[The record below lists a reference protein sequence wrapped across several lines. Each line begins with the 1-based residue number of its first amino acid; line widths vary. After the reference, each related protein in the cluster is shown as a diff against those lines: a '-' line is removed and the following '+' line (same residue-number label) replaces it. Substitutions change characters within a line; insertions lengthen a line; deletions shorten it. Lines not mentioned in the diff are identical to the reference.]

1 MTYCGTLDY
10 LAPEM
15 ILEAG
20 HDKSLDIWSLGV
32 LIFELLTGKA
42 PFAPGSE
49 IKDQKDKQR
58 VLEENVVN
66 VRINFTNDF
75 PQYAKDLL
83 MKILRKNPTQRIG
96 LEEIKQHPWLKINN
110 NNFPKQPQI
119 PEDINNKNR
128 KLIKFQQKDLE
139 VLNDP
144 EGFAADEILDL
155 ANKKGVVAIMNTDL
169 LKKNNPDLSN
179 SENLNNE
186 DIVEEKEKPKNTK
199 KDAIDIFN
207 YSTNSD
213 DLKQKTIE
221 DLNEKIKQI
230 MEKNSELEV
239 NLKKKIIDYDS
250 LRVEY
255 ERLRVCEK
263 GEETSGSIDIRK
275 YKLLEEEKKNLKK
288 EFDHMWETLK
298 EKENIIQKQ
307 MQDLKKYEEFRK
319 GVEKYKTE
327 KTAFQEKIKKYQ
339 EEIESQEMRYN
350 QLKAEKEEE
359 KLKFEMQMKHR
370 NFSGENLD
378 DSLIGG
384 MSQQTIIKEMAK
396 VLEDLKDKI
405 ENYKENIEENQKKV
419 DRIQELEK
427 ELNRLKSDREIE
439 INEIQT
445 KLNEIHDEETDVLKL
460 THMKQIEDLEDKLQ
474 KQKYEYETLINNI
487 RKENIAKN
495 FAEMEFESLKKQ
507 NEITAKALID
517 IKQDWETMKKLKTY
531 LDSQIK
537 EQSLKL
543 RDQEDLIKKISKK

>member
-1 MTYCGTLDY
+1 M
-10 LAPEM
+10 
-15 ILEAG
+15 
-20 HDKSLDIWSLGV
+20 
-32 LIFELLTGKA
+32 
-42 PFAPGSE
+42 
-49 IKDQKDKQR
+49 
-58 VLEENVVN
+58 
-66 VRINFTNDF
+66 
-75 PQYAKDLL
+75 
-83 MKILRKNPTQRIG
+83 
-96 LEEIKQHPWLKINN
+96 
-110 NNFPKQPQI
+110 
-119 PEDINNKNR
+119 
-128 KLIKFQQKDLE
+128 
-139 VLNDP
+139 
-144 EGFAADEILDL
+144 
-155 ANKKGVVAIMNTDL
+155 VAIMNTDL